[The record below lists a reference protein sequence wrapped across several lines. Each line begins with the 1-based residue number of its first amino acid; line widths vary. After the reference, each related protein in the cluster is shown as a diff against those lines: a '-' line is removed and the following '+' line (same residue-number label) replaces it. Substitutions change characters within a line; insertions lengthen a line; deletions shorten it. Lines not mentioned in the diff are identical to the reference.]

1 MRLAIEQFRKQYTVF
16 EQGKL
21 QSPKLHLLNKLFLP
35 HRSVVHFSDPNTAV
49 RGPSQS
55 DPLFNNV
62 TGKVYIEHVA
72 HLVSTEGNPR
82 KSALTSTKLMAE
94 FRQQNAFFKP
104 LTKDEALS
112 INPLNV
118 MTFNYNLLDPQWI
131 YQNNFKAQYLR
142 WSNNQRTFWQNV
154 AASHRRFGWE
164 QFVEIHLPENMPDLA
179 SFKRMADNQNQ
190 TMLETFTTPQQ
201 FSIWDLYRWLG
212 PFRQQSL
219 MDVVQPDMYNKIWFL
234 IRARDRFVVLNMGAL
249 DEWRDGS
256 KDAEKEVSV
265 EQFIDMFGKEVFN
278 LGYEDIKETEQPAF
292 NHIHRVMQEYGLTN
306 QVATESFVDALG
318 MEAFFPPAV
327 MQRRVLSLLTA
338 MTEYSHQAEVMNAV
352 IDHSAL
358 IDVEED
364 ENGKHKDELDE
375 EQESDDSEA
384 EAENGQVDSAH
395 VDDALDIPAFSL
407 PSLDFSE
414 DGATYNPPDA
424 ELFTTKLHI
433 ESDADLAHRPRE
445 LKVETQRVDAIPAEV
460 AEAAPI
466 VAGVAQPAYDLYKL
480 GIIAPR
486 TFEQAMTDA
495 QSYRTIKD
503 PFGSNKS
510 LEEAMEYVPEDFELP
525 TDTQL
530 ADSPTVL
537 DKSMLGSKLKAMQR
551 KYQSGLRNKDMI
563 NAVLSVQKQ
572 GTSVT
577 NYEVEEVRNAM
588 NHYEIHKVTLKPVRG
603 KPGTVYFRI
612 PVVDRDGRFMSNG
625 VTYRMRMQRADLPI
639 RKVKPDTVAM
649 TSYYNKTFV
658 TRSHL
663 AAHNYDAWITRQIR
677 ERALDPEDDRVTHV
691 LYAEL
696 DQSAYALPRV
706 YTQLGSA
713 FRGFT
718 SGPMFLYFKYDDRVE
733 YFQTKYKVDATKH
746 ETKQYTLVG
755 VHNGKTPILVNKT
768 GQFFIKEGD
777 NLEPL
782 GSIVELLGLDQ
793 AKAPLEG
800 AFMNV
805 GSKDLPLAF
814 VLGYKYGLTA
824 TLKRLN
830 AKFTRHRR
838 GERIPLTSDNYVL
851 AFQDEV
857 LVFDRGDYRTQLILG
872 GMRKYA
878 KLLPNFS
885 IYDFDKP
892 DVYQRLLLE
901 TGMTAR
907 FTKEI
912 DALFAAW
919 MDPITEGLLK
929 QMGEPTTFDGLLYR
943 AVDMLLI
950 DWSPSEVDGAY
961 MRYRGYERMAGTV
974 YNELNK
980 AVKRFNSA
988 TGSAAV
994 QVQMDPAAVWKKI
1007 SQDPTVMVV
1016 EDSNPLANIREQE
1029 SMTYRGDGGRSTTSM
1044 VARTRVYGQAD
1055 VGVVSESTVDSGDV
1069 GVIAYL
1075 TPDANF
1081 NSMRGTTRPF
1091 DPTTDGPAR
1100 QLSTC
1105 ALLGVATTNDD
1116 TKRINFISIQQ
1127 QQGIYADG
1135 YEPTPLRT
1143 GYEQIVAQRT
1153 SSIFASAAEDDGKV
1167 VSVDDYGI
1175 TVEYANGETTSY
1187 QMGKIHGSAA
1197 GTHYPHSIISDLKA
1211 GDSFKRGQTLA
1222 YNEKYFQSDR
1232 MSPGQVIWKAG
1243 VNTVVAFSD
1252 NLDTLEDG
1260 SVISESCALKLNT
1273 QTSKIKSISVRFD
1286 QKIENLVKIGEHVDL
1301 DSILCTIIDS
1311 DSGGGSVFDEVSRE
1325 TLAKLQNYAP
1335 RAKVVGYVTK
1345 IECFYHGDRDEMTD
1359 SLRKVAYASDLVRE
1373 AEAKSR
1379 GHEYF
1384 SGEVD
1389 HEYRIRGNG
1398 LEPQSLVINVYIDHD
1413 IPCGVG
1419 DKGVVANQMKTV
1431 FSRVMRGTNQTKSGL
1446 DIDLIFGN
1454 TSVEERMVLSPKLI
1468 GTTTIL
1474 LAELSKHLVGVYRGT
1489 ANAKSK

>member
-1 MRLAIEQFRKQYTVF
+1 MRLAIEQFRKQFTVF

-21 QSPKLHLLNKLFLP
+21 QHPKLHLQNKFFLP
-35 HRSVVHFSDPNTAV
+35 QRSVVHFWDPNQAV
-49 RGPSQS
+49 RGPMQN
-55 DPLFNNV
+55 DPIFNKV
-62 TGKVYIEHVA
+62 TAKVYIEHVTQ
-72 HLVSTEGNPR
+72 LISLEGNPR
-82 KSALTSTKLMAE
+82 KSALTGTKLAAE
-94 FRQQNAFFKP
+94 FRQRNAFFKP
-104 LTKDEALS
+104 LTKDEALA

-118 MTFNYNLLDPQWI
+118 MVFNYNLLDPQWI
-131 YQNNFKAQYLR
+131 YQNNFKAGYNR
-142 WSNNQRTFWQNV
+142 WANDQRTFWQNV

-164 QFVEIHLPENMPDLA
+164 QFVEIHLPDKMPELA
-179 SFKRMADNQNQ
+179 QFKRFADNQNQ
-190 TMLETFTTPQQ
+190 TALETFITPQQ

-212 PFRQQSL
+212 PNRQSSF
-219 MDVVQPDMYNKIWFL
+219 MNVVEPDMYSKVWFL
-234 IRARDRFVVLNMGAL
+234 VRARDRFVVLNMGAL
-249 DEWRDGS
+249 DEWRDSS
-256 KDAEKEVSV
+256 KDEDVSMEDFIEKFVMNTVTTSLENYDV
-265 EQFIDMFGKEVFN
+265 FDMFNKN
-278 LGYEDIKETEQPAF
+278 KLTES
-292 NHIHRVMQEYGLTN
+292 MEMYGLAN
-306 QVATESFVDALG
+306 QNELETFISAFG

-327 MQRRVLSLLTA
+327 MQRRVLSLLGA
-338 MTEYSHQAEVMNAV
+338 MTEYNHQAEVMGQSINHDKLV
-352 IDHSAL
+352 
-358 IDVEED
+358 DVKDEDEVEDGKAEDESEQPDSDEGDVAGDDAGPKAEED
-364 ENGKHKDELDE
+364 DFPTSFN
-375 EQESDDSEA
+375 
-384 EAENGQVDSAH
+384 V
-395 VDDALDIPAFSL
+395 
-407 PSLDFSE
+407 PSLDFS
-414 DGATYNPPDA
+414 DGGATFTPPDG
-424 ELFTTKLHI
+424 ELFTTKLEI
-433 ESDADLAHRPRE
+433 EGDTELASRPRE
-445 LKVETQRVDAIPAEV
+445 LKVENQRVDAIPSDV
-460 AEAAPI
+460 ADAPPLVGG
-466 VAGVAQPAYDLYKL
+466 VAGPAYELYRL

-486 TFEQAMTDA
+486 TFETAMADA
-495 QSYRTIKD
+495 QSYKSIKD
-503 PFGSNKS
+503 PWGTGKS
-510 LEEAMEYVPEDFELP
+510 LEEAMEYSKEDFTLPEDV
-525 TDTQL
+525 TL
-530 ADSPTVL
+530 ADSETVL

-551 KYQSGLRNKDMI
+551 KYQTHLRQKDMI

-572 GTSVT
+572 GTSVVG
-577 NYEVEEVRNAM
+577 YEVEEVRNAM

-603 KPGTVYFRI
+603 KASTVYFRV
-612 PVVDRDGRFMSNG
+612 PVVDRDGRFISNG

-639 RKVKPDTVAM
+639 RKVKPTAVAM

-658 TRSHL
+658 TRSEL
-663 AAHNYDAWITRQIR
+663 AAHNYDLWITREIR
-677 ERALDPEDDRVTHV
+677 ARALNPEDDRITNV

-696 DQSAYALPRV
+696 DQSAFALPRV
-706 YTQLGSA
+706 YTQLGTA

-718 SGPMFLYFKYDDRVE
+718 SGNLFLYFNYADRIE
-733 YFQTKYKVDATKH
+733 YFEKKHKIDVKAH
-746 ETKQYTLVG
+746 ETNRLTFAGL
-755 VHNGKTPILVNKT
+755 HAGKNPILLDKI
-768 GQFFIKEGD
+768 GQFYVKEGN

-793 AKAPLEG
+793 SKAPLEAVYVTIG
-800 AFMNV
+800 A
-805 GSKDLPLAF
+805 KDLPMGF
-814 VLGYKYGLTA
+814 VLGYKYGLSNV
-824 TLKRLN
+824 LKRLGS
-830 AKFTRHRR
+830 KFSRHRR
-838 GERIPLTSDNYVL
+838 GERIPLTADNYIL

-857 LVFDRGDYRTQLILG
+857 LVFDRSDYKTQLVLG
-872 GMRKYA
+872 GFRKYA
-878 KLLPNFS
+878 KLMPNFS

-901 TGMTAR
+901 TGMTTR

-912 DALFAAW
+912 DALFTSW

-929 QMGEPTTFDGLLYR
+929 EMGEPTTFDALLYR
-943 AVDMLLI
+943 AVEMLLI
-950 DWSPSEVDGAY
+950 DWSPAEVDGAY

-980 AVKRFNSA
+980 AVKRFNGA

-994 QVQMDPAAVWKKI
+994 QVQMDPSAVWKKI
-1007 SQDPTVMVV
+1007 CQDPTVMVV

-1055 VGVVSESTVDSGDV
+1055 VGVISESTVDSGDV

-1081 NSMRGTTRPF
+1081 SGMRGTTRPF

-1167 VSVDDYGI
+1167 IAVSEHGI

-1197 GTHYPHSIISDLKA
+1197 GVHYPHSIVSDLKA
-1211 GDSFKRGQTLA
+1211 GDTFKRGQTLA
-1222 YNEKYFQSDR
+1222 YNEKYFTPDR

-1243 VNTVVAFSD
+1243 VNSIVAFSD

-1260 SVISESCALKLNT
+1260 SVISERAAKLLNT
-1273 QTSKIKSISVRFD
+1273 QTTKVKSVT
-1286 QKIENLVKIGEHVDL
+1286 VKFEQSLEGMVKVGEHVDL
-1301 DSILCTIIDS
+1301 DSILCTIIDP

-1325 TLAKLQNYAP
+1325 TLARLSNYSP
-1335 RAKVVGYVTK
+1335 RAKVVGNISK
-1345 IECFYHGDRDEMTD
+1345 IECFYHGDRDSMSD
-1359 SLRKVAYASDLVRE
+1359 SLRRIAFESDKNRE
-1373 AEAKSR
+1373 AEAKAR
-1379 GHEYF
+1379 GQQYF

-1389 HEYRIRGNG
+1389 HEYRVRGQG
-1398 LEPQSLVINVYIDHD
+1398 LEMDSMVINFYIDHD

-1431 FSRVMRGTNQTKSGL
+1431 FSRVMKGTNQTKSGL

-1474 LAELSKHLVGVYRGT
+1474 LAQLSKHIAAVYRGT

>member
-1 MRLAIEQFRKQYTVF
+1 MRLQIEQFRKQYTVF

-21 QSPKLHLLNKLFLP
+21 QQPKLHLLNKFHLP
-35 HRSVVHFSDPNTAV
+35 HRSVVHFSDPNSAV

-55 DPLFNNV
+55 DPMFNKA
-62 TGKVYIEHVA
+62 TGKVYIEHV
-72 HLVSTEGNPR
+72 LNLTTLEGNPR
-82 KSALTSTKLMAE
+82 KSALTGNKLQAE
-94 FRQQNAFFKP
+94 FRQHHAFFKP

-112 INPLNV
+112 INPLNIMV
-118 MTFNYNLLDPQWI
+118 FNYNLLDPQWI
-131 YQNNFKAQYLR
+131 YQPNFKAQYLR

-164 QFVEIHLPENMPDLA
+164 QFVEIHLPEQMPDLA

-190 TMLETFTTPQQ
+190 TMLDIFTTPQQ

-212 PFRQQSL
+212 PFREQS
-219 MDVVQPDMYNKIWFL
+219 MMSVVQPDMYSKIWFL

-249 DEWRDGS
+249 DEWRDGT
-256 KDAEKEVSV
+256 KDAQVSV
-265 EQFIDMFGKEVFN
+265 ESFLKDFGR
-278 LGYEDIKETEQPAF
+278 DAF
-292 NHIHRVMQEYGLTN
+292 SIAQENICAGEEFAHNHITQVMQEYGLTN
-306 QVATESFVDALG
+306 QVALESFITTFG

-338 MTEYSHQAEVMNAV
+338 LTEYSHQAETLSNV
-352 IDHSAL
+352 IDHSKL
-358 IDVEED
+358 EDVVDEEPEKKDDEEED
-364 ENGKHKDELDE
+364 EDQYNDSEPE
-375 EQESDDSEA
+375 NADDSV
-384 EAENGQVDSAH
+384 NGVQSEDS
-395 VDDALDIPAFSL
+395 LDLPSFSI

-424 ELFTTKLHI
+424 ELFTTKLQI
-433 ESDADLAHRPRE
+433 ESDPELANRPRE
-445 LKVETQRVDAIPAEV
+445 LKVETQRVDAIPPEV
-460 AEAAPI
+460 AEAVPL
-466 VAGVAQPAYDLYKL
+466 VAGVAAPAYDLYKL

-486 TFEQAMTDA
+486 TFEQALQDA
-495 QSYRTIKD
+495 QSYKTIKD
-503 PFGSNKS
+503 PFGSGVS
-510 LEEAMEYVPEDFELP
+510 MEEAMEYKQEDYTLP
-525 TDTQL
+525 PDTQL
-530 ADSPTVL
+530 ADSDTIL

-551 KYQSGLRNKDMI
+551 KYQTTLRNKDLI
-563 NAVLSVQKQ
+563 QAVMSVQKQ
-572 GTSVT
+572 GTAVT

-588 NHYEIHKVTLKPVRG
+588 NHYEIHKVTLKPIRG
-603 KPGTVYFRI
+603 KPGTVYFRL
-612 PVVDRDGRFMSNG
+612 PVVDRDGRYMSNG

-658 TRSHL
+658 MRSHL

-677 ERALDPEDDRVTHV
+677 ERALDPEDDRITGV

-713 FRGFT
+713 FRGFS
-718 SGPMFLYFKYDDRVE
+718 SGPLFLYFKFDDHVE
-733 YFQTKYKVDATKH
+733 YFQTKYKIDAKDH
-746 ETKQYTLVG
+746 ETNRLTLVG
-755 VHNGKTPILVNKT
+755 VHGKKPVLLDKG
-768 GQFFIKEGD
+768 GQFYVKDKD

-793 AKAPLEG
+793 SKAPLEA

-805 GSKDLPLAF
+805 GSKELPLAF
-814 VLGYKYGLTA
+814 VLGYKYGLQA

-830 AKFTRHRR
+830 AKFTRHHR
-838 GERIPLTSDNYVL
+838 GERIPVSADNYVL

-857 LVFDRGDYRTQLILG
+857 LVFDRSDYRTQLVLG

-878 KLLPNFS
+878 KLMPNFS
-885 IYDFDKP
+885 IYDFEKP

-912 DALFAAW
+912 DALFTAW
-919 MDPITEGLLK
+919 VDPITEGLLK

-961 MRYRGYERMAGTV
+961 MRYRGYERMAGAV

-980 AVKRFNSA
+980 AVKRFNGA

-994 QVQMDPAAVWKKI
+994 QVQMDPAVVWKKI
-1007 SQDPTVMVV
+1007 AQDPTIMVV

-1081 NSMRGTTRPF
+1081 DSMRGTTRPF

-1167 VSVDDYGI
+1167 IAVDEYGI

-1197 GTHYPHSIISDLKA
+1197 GTNYPHSIISDLKV
-1211 GDSFKRGQTLA
+1211 GDTFKRGQTLA
-1222 YNEKYFQSDR
+1222 YNEKYFTPDR
-1232 MSPGQVIWKAG
+1232 MTPGQVIWKAG
-1243 VNTVVAFSD
+1243 INTVVAFSD

-1260 SVISESCALKLNT
+1260 SVISERCAIKMNT
-1273 QTSKIKSISVRFD
+1273 QTSKIKSVGVKFE
-1286 QKIENLVKIGEHVDL
+1286 QNIENMVKVGDHVDL
-1301 DSILCTIIDS
+1301 DSILCTIKDA

-1325 TLAKLQNYAP
+1325 TLAKLSNYSP
-1335 RAKVVGYVTK
+1335 RAKVVGVVSK
-1345 IECFYHGDRDEMTD
+1345 IEVFYHGDRDEMSD
-1359 SLRKVAYASDLVRE
+1359 SLRKLAYESDKIRE

-1379 GHEYF
+1379 GQQFF

-1398 LEPQSLVINVYIDHD
+1398 LEPQSLIINIYIDHD

-1431 FSRVMRGTNQTKSGL
+1431 FSRVMRGVNQTKSGL

>member
-1 MRLAIEQFRKQYTVF
+1 MF
-16 EQGKL
+16 
-21 QSPKLHLLNKLFLP
+21 NK
-35 HRSVVHFSDPNTAV
+35 A
-49 RGPSQS
+49 
-55 DPLFNNV
+55 
-62 TGKVYIEHVA
+62 TGKVYIEHVLN
-72 HLVSTEGNPR
+72 LVSTEGNPR
-82 KSALTSTKLMAE
+82 KSALTGNKLQAE
-94 FRQQNAFFKP
+94 FRQHHAFFKP

-112 INPLNV
+112 INPLNIMV
-118 MTFNYNLLDPQWI
+118 YNYNLLDPQWI
-131 YQNNFKAQYLR
+131 YQANFKASFMR

-164 QFVEIHLPENMPDLA
+164 QFVEIHLPEQMPDLA
-179 SFKRMADNQNQ
+179 SFKRMTDNQNQ
-190 TMLETFTTPQQ
+190 TMLEHFTTPQQ

-212 PFRQQSL
+212 PMREQS
-219 MDVVQPDMYNKIWFL
+219 MMSVVQPDMYNKIWFL

-256 KDAEKEVSV
+256 KDAEVSV
-265 EQFIDMFGKEVFN
+265 EQFIQSFGKEVFN
-278 LGYEDIKETEQPAF
+278 IGYEDIRENEQPAF
-292 NHIHRVMQEYGLTN
+292 NHIHTVMQEYGLTN
-306 QVATESFVDALG
+306 QVSQEHFVNALG
-318 MEAFFPPAV
+318 LEAFFPPAV

-338 MTEYSHQAEVMNAV
+338 MTEYSHQAETLSTV
-352 IDHSAL
+352 IDHSKL
-358 IDVEED
+358 VDVEED
-364 ENGKHKDELDE
+364 NGDSKHESE
-375 EQESDDSEA
+375 EDDSENHGS
-384 EAENGQVDSAH
+384 ELGSQDDEVDSPPAE
-395 VDDALDIPAFSL
+395 DTFDIPAFSI

-424 ELFTTKLHI
+424 ELFTTKLQI
-433 ESDADLAHRPRE
+433 ESDSELVHRPRE
-445 LKVETQRVDAIPAEV
+445 LKVETQRVDAIPPEV
-460 AEAAPI
+460 AEAEPV

-486 TFEQAMTDA
+486 TFEQALQDA
-495 QSYRTIKD
+495 QSFKTIKD
-503 PFGSNKS
+503 PFGSGQS
-510 LEEAMEYVPEDFELP
+510 LEEAMEYKQEDYALP
-525 TDTQL
+525 AETQL
-530 ADSPTVL
+530 ADSDTIL
-537 DKSMLGSKLKAMQR
+537 DKSMLGSKLKAMTR
-551 KYQSGLRNKDMI
+551 KYQTGLRNKDLI
-563 NAVLSVQKQ
+563 QAVMSVQKQ
-572 GTSVT
+572 GTAVT

-588 NHYEIHKVTLKPVRG
+588 NHYEIHKVTLKPIRG

-612 PVVDRDGRFMSNG
+612 PVVDRDGRFVSNG

-663 AAHNYDAWITRQIR
+663 AAHNYDAWITRQVR
-677 ERALDPEDDRVTHV
+677 ERALDPADDRVTGV

-696 DQSAYALPRV
+696 DQSMYALPRV

-718 SGPMFLYFKYDDRVE
+718 SGPMFLYFKFDDHIE
-733 YFQTKYKVDATKH
+733 YFQSKYKIDATQH
-746 ETKQYTLVG
+746 ESKQYTMVG
-755 VHNGKTPILVNKT
+755 VHNGKTPIMIDKT
-768 GQFFIKEGD
+768 GQFYVKDKD

-782 GSIVELLGLDQ
+782 GSIIEVLGLDQ

-805 GSKDLPLAF
+805 GSKELPMAF
-814 VLGYKYGLTA
+814 VFGYKYGLTA

-830 AKFTRHRR
+830 AKYTRHRR

-857 LVFDRGDYRTQLILG
+857 LVFDRGDYRTQLVLG

-878 KLLPNFS
+878 KLMPNFS

-929 QMGEPTTFDGLLYR
+929 QMGEPTTFDALLYR

-980 AVKRFNSA
+980 AVKRFNGS

-994 QVQMDPAAVWKKI
+994 QVQMDPAVVWKKI
-1007 SQDPTVMVV
+1007 AQDPTVMVV

-1091 DPTTDGPAR
+1091 DPTQDGPAR

-1167 VSVDDYGI
+1167 IAVNEYGI

-1211 GDSFKRGQTLA
+1211 GDTFKRGQTLA
-1222 YNEKYFQSDR
+1222 YNEKYFTPDR

-1243 VNTVVAFSD
+1243 INTVVAFSD

-1260 SVISESCALKLNT
+1260 SVISESCAIKMNT
-1273 QTSKIKSISVRFD
+1273 QTSKIKSIAVKFE
-1286 QKIENLVKIGEHVDL
+1286 QNIENMVKVGDHVDL
-1301 DSILCTIIDS
+1301 DSILCTIKDP

-1325 TLAKLQNYAP
+1325 TLAKLSNYSP
-1335 RAKVVGYVTK
+1335 RAKVVGVVSK
-1345 IECFYHGDRDEMTD
+1345 VEVFYHGDRDEMSD
-1359 SLRKVAYASDLVRE
+1359 SLRKIAYESDKIRE
-1373 AEAKSR
+1373 AESTAR
-1379 GHEYF
+1379 GQQFF

-1431 FSRVMRGTNQTKSGL
+1431 FSRVMRGVNQTKSGL

>member
-21 QSPKLHLLNKLFLP
+21 QQPKLHLLNKLFLP
-35 HRSVVHFSDPNTAV
+35 QRSIVHFSDPNGAV
-49 RGPSQS
+49 RGPSQT
-55 DPLFNNV
+55 DPLFNKV
-62 TGKVYIEHVA
+62 TGKVYIEHVTSLA
-72 HLVSTEGNPR
+72 STEGNPR
-82 KSALTSTKLMAE
+82 KSALTASKLQAE

-104 LTKDEALS
+104 LTKDEALA

-118 MTFNYNLLDPQWI
+118 MVFNYNLLDPQWI
-131 YQNNFKAQYLR
+131 YQPNFKAGFLR

-164 QFVEIHLPENMPDLA
+164 QFVEIHLPEQMPDLA

-190 TMLETFTTPQQ
+190 TNLETFATPQQ

-212 PFRQQSL
+212 PMREQS
-219 MDVVQPDMYNKIWFL
+219 MMSVVQPDMYSKIWFL
-234 IRARDRFVVLNMGAL
+234 IRARDRFIVLNMGAL
-249 DEWRDGS
+249 DEWRDGT
-256 KDAEKEVSV
+256 KDLEATVTV
-265 EQFIDMFGKEVFN
+265 EEFINIFGTQVFD
-278 LGYEDIKETEQPAF
+278 LGYEDIKEEEQFAF
-292 NHIHRVMQEYGLTN
+292 NKIHGTMQELGLTTN
-306 QVATESFVDALG
+306 VAVESFVHTFG

-327 MQRRVLSLLTA
+327 MQRRVLSLLAA
-338 MTEYSHQAEVMNAV
+338 MTEYNHQAEALSNV
-352 IDHSAL
+352 IDHTNL
-358 IDVEED
+358 VDVEEEPVNELESGEEED
-364 ENGKHKDELDE
+364 NGTLPDKNE
-375 EQESDDSEA
+375 EVEP
-384 EAENGQVDSAH
+384 VH
-395 VDDALDIPAFSL
+395 VEEETAFDIPAFTI
-407 PSLDFSE
+407 PSLDFTE
-414 DGATYNPPDA
+414 NGATYNPPDA
-424 ELFTTKLHI
+424 ELFTTKLQI
-433 ESDADLAHRPRE
+433 ESDAELVHRPRE
-445 LKVETQRVDAIPAEV
+445 IKVESQRVDAIPDNV

-466 VAGVAQPAYDLYKL
+466 VAGVAGPAYELYKL
-480 GIIAPR
+480 GIIQPR
-486 TFEQAMTDA
+486 TFEQAITDA
-495 QSYRTIKD
+495 ESYTRIKD
-503 PFGSNKS
+503 PFGTGKT
-510 LEEAMEYVPEDFELP
+510 LEEAMQFTQEDYELP
-525 TDTQL
+525 ADTQL
-530 ADSPTVL
+530 ADSATVL

-551 KYQSGLRNKDMI
+551 KYQTHLRNKDMI

-572 GTSVT
+572 GTAVT

-588 NHYEIHKVTLKPVRG
+588 NHYEIHKVTLKPIRG
-603 KPGTVYFRI
+603 KPGTIYFRV
-612 PVVDRDGRFMSNG
+612 PVVDRDGRFVSNG

-639 RKVKPDTVAM
+639 RKVKPDTVAL

-677 ERALDPEDDRVTHV
+677 ERALDPEDNRITAV

-718 SGPMFLYFKYDDRVE
+718 ADNVFLYFKFDDHVE
-733 YFQTKYKVDATKH
+733 YFKAKFKVDATQY
-746 ETKQYTLVG
+746 ETKEYTLVG
-755 VHNGKTPILVNKT
+755 VMNGKLPVMIDRK
-768 GQFFIKEGD
+768 GQFYVHDKGS
-777 NLEPL
+777 LEPL

-793 AKAPLEG
+793 TKAPLEG

-814 VLGYKYGLTA
+814 VFGYKYGLTA

-830 AKFTRHRR
+830 AKYTRHHR

-851 AFQDEV
+851 AFQDDV
-857 LVFDRGDYRTQLILG
+857 LVFDRSDYRTQLIMG

-878 KLLPNFS
+878 KLMPHFS

-929 QMGEPTTFDGLLYR
+929 QMGEPTTFDALLYR

-950 DWSPSEVDGAY
+950 DWSPAEVDGAY

-980 AVKRFNSA
+980 AVKRFNNA

-994 QVQMDPAAVWKKI
+994 QVQMDPAVIWKKCT
-1007 SQDPTVMVV
+1007 QDPTIMVV

-1044 VARTRVYGQAD
+1044 VARTRIYGEAD

-1167 VSVDDYGI
+1167 IAVDEHGI

-1211 GDSFKRGQTLA
+1211 GDTFKRGQTLA
-1222 YNEKYFQSDR
+1222 YNEKYFTPDR

-1243 VNTVVAFSD
+1243 INTVVAFSD

-1260 SVISESCALKLNT
+1260 SVISESCAIKMNT
-1273 QTSKIKSISVRFD
+1273 QTTKIKSVSVSFE
-1286 QKIENLVKIGEHVDL
+1286 QNIEDIVKVGDHVDL
-1301 DSILCTIIDS
+1301 DSILCTIKDP

-1325 TLAKLQNYAP
+1325 TLAKLSNYSP
-1335 RAKVVGYVTK
+1335 RAKVVGTVSK
-1345 IECFYHGDRDEMTD
+1345 IECFYHGDRDEMSD
-1359 SLRKVAYASDLVRE
+1359 SLRKVAYASDKVRE
-1373 AEAKSR
+1373 AEAKAR
-1379 GHEYF
+1379 GQEFF

-1398 LEPQSLVINVYIDHD
+1398 LEPQSLVINIYIDHD

-1431 FSRVMRGTNQTKSGL
+1431 FSRVMRGVNQTKSGL